1 MIVAYTQK
9 AASHYAD
16 ASRELVALS
25 IELANQSFRNSKL
38 GHVGL
43 QLVHAYQTDYEEE
56 GQHFDHLWRFADKD
70 DGYLDEI
77 HPYARSM
84 MQT

>member
-1 MIVAYTQK
+1 VIVAYTRK
-9 AASHYAD
+9 AASYHVD
-16 ASRELVALS
+16 PSRELVALS
-25 IELANQSFRNSKL
+25 IELANQTFRNSKL
-38 GHVGL
+38 GHVKL
-43 QLVHAYQTDYEEE
+43 HLVHAYQTDYEEE

-84 MQT
+84 MRT